1 MKAIGI
7 LWNSMNE
14 FSEDAIL
21 DIQEYAVVTDTI
33 TIDFNDKFPEF
44 LSLIYPYSGTELWK
58 LEYKVANM
66 NNLFDSNKI
75 SILFLEIDDS
85 NKVYIERKGIYIC
98 KNVEKLKTFIRGK
111 YSQMVSH
118 YAFDN
123 IYHMTDDELE
133 YSITVKI
140 IIDYIFE
147 HFSFENKSI
156 DLDELLGYKKE
167 FTNKTVLTGKRNK
180 FTLCNNQL
188 IYKQEKKGTFE
199 SYSEVFCYNLYKF
212 LEILSPRCQ
221 LASYSGSRGIISKN
235 CIDDNEILIDG
246 THLIDTYLNYHANGI
261 LEFKKEISHTIEEI
275 IIYNNCEDIQ
285 NIIDNIKDYFQLDLL
300 DIMHDLKKM
309 YAVDLLLLQSDR
321 NSNNWGILY
330 NFRTHNIRFAP
341 LYDNSHI
348 FGLNNPEMI
357 NKLANSI
364 GDDDVFSSLL
374 YSNNITL
381 FRINH
386 TNDLFAPK
394 KLIIEGLD
402 DNEVMDYLQIFLNK
416 IELIGLENLVDMI
429 IENIPGNEYDL
440 EQFKTVILKSLTI
453 NIKNIKN
460 KLENK
465 KKLIY
470 S

>member
-14 FSEDAIL
+14 FSEDAII
-21 DIQEYAVVTDTI
+21 DIQEYVTVTDAI
-33 TIDFNDKFPEF
+33 TIDFNDRFPEF
-44 LSLIYPYSGTELWK
+44 LSLIYPYSGNELWK
-58 LEYKVANM
+58 LEYKVTNM

-85 NKVYIERKGIYIC
+85 NKVYVERKGIYVY
-98 KNVEKLKTFIRGK
+98 KNVEELKKFIRDK
-111 YSQMVSH
+111 YSKLVSH

-123 IYHMTDDELE
+123 VYHMTDDELE

-140 IIDYIFE
+140 ITDYIFE
-147 HFSFENKSI
+147 YFSSKNKSI
-156 DLDELLGYKKE
+156 NLDELLGYKKE
-167 FTNKTVLTGKRNK
+167 FINKTILTGKRNK

-188 IYKQEKKGTFE
+188 IYKQEKENTFE
-199 SYSEVFCYNLYKF
+199 SYSEVFCYNLYGF
-212 LEILSPRCQ
+212 FEILSPRCQ
-221 LASYSGSRGIISKN
+221 LANYSGRRGIISKN
-235 CIDDNEILIDG
+235 FIDNDEILIDG
-246 THLIDTYLNYHANGI
+246 THLIDTYLNYHKNGI
-261 LEFKKEISHTIEEI
+261 LEFKKELSHTIEEI
-275 IIYNNCEDIQ
+275 TTYNNCEDIQ
-285 NIIDNIKDYFQLDLL
+285 NIIDNIKEDFQFDLS

-309 YAVDLLLLQSDR
+309 YAIDLLLLQSDR

-330 NFRTHNIRFAP
+330 NSRTHNIRFAP

-357 NKLANSI
+357 NKLIISI
-364 GDDDVFSSLL
+364 GDDDRFSSLL
-374 YSNNITL
+374 YSNNVTL

-386 TNDLFAPK
+386 KDDLFTSK
-394 KLIIEGLD
+394 QLIIESLD
-402 DNEVMDYLQIFLNK
+402 DNEVMNCLQIFLNK

-429 IENIPGNEYDL
+429 MENISEKEYDL
-440 EQFKTVILKSLTI
+440 EQFKTIILRSLTI
-453 NIKNIKN
+453 NVKNIKN
-460 KLENK
+460 KLENQ